1 MTKSD
6 TAPEL
11 VFVYGTLR
19 RGGSNAFRMDGAEFV
34 GPATV
39 RGALYRI
46 SWYPGLV
53 LDGDDRVS
61 GEVYRVGP
69 DQLRALDEFE
79 GLAAGE
85 IEGSEYRRVK
95 VAASTGDEGELEVWV
110 FEWKGAVN
118 DDQRIQSGDWLGVQ
132 PSGEPPLFTLI
143 SAVCCIAFPVGL
155 LIAIPME
162 HSRSSDTRMIG
173 HLIGISAVIAPVAGW
188 CSAYI
193 GHRRREGMLWLR
205 WAILGVSA
213 TLLVMGIIGAILKVF
228 GIPV

>member
-1 MTKSD
+1 MKSD

-39 RGALYRI
+39 GGVLYRI

-53 LDGDDRVS
+53 LDGEGRVT

-69 DQLRALDEFE
+69 ELLRALDEFE

-95 VAASTGDEGELEVWV
+95 VEALLGDEEELEVWV
-110 FEWKGAVN
+110 YGWKGSFN
-118 DDQRIQSGDWLGVQ
+118 EDERIQSGDWLAADSRTGW
-132 PSGEPPLFTLI
+132 PMFTIL
-143 SAVCCIAFPVGL
+143 SLMPVWLLCALMLVLVTMRDFADRVPGWAWMVLMTGAPVTGLVAGL
-155 LIAIPME
+155 LGE
-162 HSRSSDTRMIG
+162 RLKEGSREARQVSLVVCVIW
-173 HLIGISAVIAPVAGW
+173 LAVIVG
-188 CSAYI
+188 
-193 GHRRREGMLWLR
+193 G
-205 WAILGVSA
+205 
-213 TLLVMGIIGAILKVF
+213 LLPG
-228 GIPV
+228 